1 MLSILTIIQIAVSLS
16 AIGSGI
22 VVLFGLLTGKLF
34 GKWALIFLKCSLITS
49 EIGLFL
55 PFHPLQ
61 GLTPTQAAFML
72 SVYVVGVAT
81 LAWRKYHLVGTWRS
95 IFALTATIVLYL
107 NSVAFL
113 AQVFKLVSHSQ
124 MPAFSRPGPT
134 STVAQFLFMALFA
147 VLGILAARK
156 FHDGPA
162 GSF

>member
-1 MLSILTIIQIAVSLS
+1 MSSILTIIHIVFSLF
-16 AIGSGI
+16 AIGSGT

-34 GKWALIFLKCSLITS
+34 GKWALIFLECSLITS
-49 EIGLFL
+49 VIGLFL

-61 GLTPTQAAFML
+61 GLTPTQTTFML
-72 SVYVVGVAT
+72 SVYVAGVAV
-81 LAWRKYHLVGTWRS
+81 LAWRKYHLAGTWRS

-113 AQVFKLVSHSQ
+113 ALVFKLVSHSRMQ
-124 MPAFSRPGPT
+124 AFSRPGPT
-134 STVAQFLFMALFA
+134 LIIMQFLFMALFA

-156 FHDGPA
+156 FQNRPA